1 MNRGKIPVSEYK
13 AYAKEFN
20 PVKYNP
26 DEWVRMAKDAGMKYI
41 VITAKHH
48 DGFALFDSKVDD
60 WDVVDA
66 TPYKKDLLKP
76 LVAAAKKQDMKIGF
90 YYSQAQ
96 DWIHPGGAKA
106 GYKEGGGWDP
116 AQNGSFDDYL
126 ENVAAPQVDEI
137 MSNYAIDVL
146 WWDTPVWMN
155 KKRADLLLPLLNK
168 RPGIIHNNR
177 LGGGYRGDTDT
188 PEQHIPATGI
198 KGRDWET
205 CMTMNGTWG
214 YKSYDH
220 NWKSSEK
227 LIRNLVDIV
236 SKGGNYLL
244 NVGPKPDGTFPA
256 ESVNI
261 LKDVGQWMKVNGE
274 GIYGTKASPCKKPSW
289 GRLTRKD
296 DGKNTALY
304 LHIFKWPKN
313 GEIRVDVAN
322 KVLSAEL
329 LADSDRKITA
339 EQGGMSVLVKLTG
352 DAPDKICSVVKL
364 VIEGKPV
371 VTDKFTVQS
380 KDGSVKMKAGD
391 ASFMGSGQGA
401 PNTEE
406 KGGVTNI
413 GFWHNPKA
421 WVQWTVRINTPG
433 VFAIKLDVASEG
445 SSKLAL
451 VVTPQKGKQLAKTDI
466 ALANTGNY
474 ASFKTLAGG
483 SVEIKKPGIYKIAL
497 IPDAKSWSPVNVRQV
512 VLVKK

>member
-1 MNRGKIPVSEYK
+1 
-13 AYAKEFN
+13 
-20 PVKYNP
+20 
-26 DEWVRMAKDAGMKYI
+26 MKYI

-116 AQNGSFDDYL
+116 DQNGSFDDYL

-146 WWDTPVWMN
+146 WWDTPREMS
-155 KKRADLLLPLLNK
+155 KERAALLLPLLNK

-220 NWKSSEK
+220 KWKSSEK

-274 GIYGTKASPCKKPSW
+274 AIYGTKASPCKRPSW
-289 GRLTRKD
+289 GRLTSKD
-296 DGKNTALY
+296 SGKNTALY
-304 LHIFKWPKN
+304 LHIFQWPEN
-313 GEIRVDVAN
+313 GEIRAAVCN
-322 KVLSAEL
+322 NVLSAEL
-329 LADSDRKITA
+329 LADKSRNIKA
-339 EQGGMSVLVKLTG
+339 EQRMGYVTVKLSG
-352 DAPDKICSVVKL
+352 EAPDAVCSVVKL
-364 VIEGKPV
+364 EIEGKPV
-371 VTDKFTVQS
+371 SVDDLINQKD
-380 KDGSVKMKAGD
+380 DGSLKLTAKTANLKD
-391 ASFMGSGQGA
+391 AKKNVPRIQ
-401 PNTEE
+401 
-406 KGGVTNI
+406 KIYGVTAVAYWI
-413 GFWHNPKA
+413 NPKS
-421 WVQWTVRINTPG
+421 WIEWTVLVDKPG
-433 VFAIKLDVASEG
+433 VFSVEMDIASEKD
-445 SSKLAL
+445 SKLTIA
-451 VVTPQKGKQLAKTDI
+451 VTPQKGEPTAKVDAALAKT
-466 ALANTGNY
+466 GNY
-474 ASFKTLAGG
+474 SSFKTAACG
-483 SVEIKKPGIYKIAL
+483 SVEIKTPGVYKIAL
-497 IPDAKSWSPVNVRQV
+497 RPDIKSWNPINVRQV
-512 VLVKK
+512 ILAKKK